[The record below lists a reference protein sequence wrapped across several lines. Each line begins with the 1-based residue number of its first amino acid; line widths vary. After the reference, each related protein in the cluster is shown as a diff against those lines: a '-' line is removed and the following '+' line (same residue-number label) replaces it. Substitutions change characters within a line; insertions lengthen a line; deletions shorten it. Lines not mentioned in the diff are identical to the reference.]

1 MHATYRPRRQSPR
14 WLDGDCP
21 RGVLAIYDN
30 GGVSKRNGSVD
41 RYTVFYADTATDH
54 RGGVWV
60 SYRGMSESPSSPQ
73 GYGIGDEMRAHEV
86 AAYRYR
92 VRHQAARWSDL
103 PAEVQHVVRRDLS
116 PELAAVDPVTR
127 DPYAYPEGYDAIT
140 DDYGRPIV

>member
-1 MHATYRPRRQSPR
+1 MRTYTPRRQSAR

-41 RYTVFYADTATDH
+41 RYTVFYAETDTDH
-54 RGGVWV
+54 RGDAWV

-73 GYGIGDEMRAHEV
+73 GFGIMDSMRAHEV

-92 VRHQAARWSDL
+92 VRHQAARWTDL
-103 PAEVQHVVRRDLS
+103 PEAVRAVVRRDLS
-116 PELAAVDPVTR
+116 TTA
-127 DPYAYPEGYDAIT
+127 
-140 DDYGRPIV
+140 